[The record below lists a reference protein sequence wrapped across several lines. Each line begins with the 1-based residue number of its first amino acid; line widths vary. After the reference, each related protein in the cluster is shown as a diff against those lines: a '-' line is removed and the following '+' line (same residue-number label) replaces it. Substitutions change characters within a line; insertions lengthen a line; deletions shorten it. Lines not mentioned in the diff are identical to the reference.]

1 MSRLA
6 LALLLLAPALARA
19 GSYQLT
25 GSVDAGYGRTDAW
38 ASGRS
43 SSSPAWDFGGQL
55 SLGAAPIRPELLQL
69 SASGS
74 YRKLQSSYL
83 ESRTTADNFGYS
95 AAAALLQ
102 GFPVTFNLF
111 ASRTW
116 SDFNAVAETRQ
127 TGSSLTR
134 SEGGTAVLHFDRAPT
149 LRATLQR
156 TTFDNIGLGGQETT
170 GQATRLSLGGS
181 HTLENHSYS
190 ASYDTAWSEGTF
202 AETNYRNHY
211 FNFQGSAFATRSLE
225 VRVSENYFLRRP
237 TVDDPTNPRYDD
249 NNLNVTAFWRPS
261 QTVGG
266 TLGYAFRH
274 TLFEA
279 QNVVSQDSR
288 ANLVSLG
295 GSYGWNEDW
304 TFNGTASVERGEDR
318 LGTETRDTSGE
329 AVGAGARWQRAFG
342 DYTWNASADGS
353 VGSTRALGQDLFAYG
368 LGAAGGVNTTLSGWA
383 SGLSLA
389 TSFSSNLLGQAGWSV
404 RNSVSGQ
411 SETRLS
417 LGIGLRG
424 RLQLI
429 DTRQHSE
436 FLGDSSNQTALLQLA
451 ASYRV
456 HFAELSVGQT
466 NGSAQN
472 LVDPALNPN
481 LPSRFNTRSSF
492 VTATGNTLLAPSL
505 GLEALARYL
514 STTSPGGL
522 HTWETAFNLR
532 LLYRIGLFDLSAED
546 RYSVGGSGSVSR
558 VNVFLVRA
566 TRTFGMGF

>member
-1 MSRLA
+1 MIRRALA
-6 LALLLLAPALARA
+6 LALLAPALARA
-19 GSYQLT
+19 GDYQLS

-38 ASGRS
+38 AGGRTS
-43 SSSPAWDFGGQL
+43 ASPTWDFGGQL
-55 SLGAAPIRPELLQL
+55 SLGAAPIRPDLLQL
-69 SASGS
+69 AASGS

-83 ESRTTADNFGYS
+83 ESRTTADNFGY
-95 AAAALLQ
+95 AASAALLQ
-102 GFPVTFNLF
+102 GFPVSFNLF
-111 ASRTW
+111 ASRAW

-127 TGSSLTR
+127 TGSSLSRT
-134 SEGGTAVLHFDRAPT
+134 EGATAVLHFPRAPT
-149 LRATLQR
+149 IRATLQR
-156 TTFDNIGLGGQETT
+156 TAFDNIGLGGQETT
-170 GQATRLSLGGS
+170 GESTRLSLGGS
-181 HTLENHSYS
+181 HNLENHSYS

-211 FNFQGSAFATRSLE
+211 FNFQGSALATRSLE
-225 VRVSENYFLRRP
+225 VRLTENYYLRRP
-237 TVDDPTNPRYDD
+237 TVEAPTNPRYDD

-274 TLFEA
+274 TFFEA
-279 QNVVSQDSR
+279 QGVVSQDSS
-288 ANLVSLG
+288 ANIVSLG
-295 GSYGWNEDW
+295 GNYAWSQDW
-304 TFNGTASVERGEDR
+304 TFNATASLERGQDR
-318 LGTETRDTSGE
+318 LGAETRDTEGE

-368 LGAAGGVNTTLSGWA
+368 LGAGAGVNTSLAGWA
-383 SGLSLA
+383 SGLSLS

-404 RNSVSGQ
+404 RNAVSGQ
-411 SETRLS
+411 TETRLS

-424 RLQLI
+424 RLQVI
-429 DTRQHSE
+429 DARQHSE
-436 FLGDSSNQTALLQLA
+436 FLGDSSNQTALLQVG
-451 ASYRV
+451 ASYRA

-481 LPSRFNTRSSF
+481 LPARFNTRSSF
-492 VTATGNTLLAPSL
+492 ATLTGSSLLTPSL
-505 GLEALARYL
+505 GVQALARYL

-566 TRTFGMGF
+566 TRSFGMGF